1 MANETTI
8 NIVKNFSKYPGGR
21 TPADG
26 DYSGSRFRDQLLV
39 PALKKYA
46 NVVVE
51 MDGTLGYGSS
61 FLEEAF
67 GGLVRLCG
75 FTPVQLRQSLVL
87 RTQSDVTPLII
98 WEYIDEAIPEIGTSQ
113 SAVAKMPVMA

>member
-1 MANETTI
+1 MENETTI
-8 NIVKNFSKYPGGR
+8 NIAKNFSKYPGGR

-26 DYSGSRFRDQLLV
+26 DYSGARFRDQWLV
-39 PALKKYA
+39 PALKKYRT
-46 NVVVE
+46 VIIE

-75 FTPVQLRQSLVL
+75 FTPVQLRQSLDL

-98 WEYIDEAIPEIGTSQ
+98 WQYVDEAIPEVGTSQ
-113 SAVAKMPVMA
+113 SATALQPAMA